1 MINLIDENS
10 KFKYKFL
17 DNEVSTFMS
26 FHQLLPISRF
36 LALKVQEKVPWSMM
50 LFRHAS
56 LYSIHVEI
64 VNAVQKEFGLK
75 THKNLTSLIRRALIR
90 RKE

>member
-50 LFRHAS
+50 LF
-56 LYSIHVEI
+56 
-64 VNAVQKEFGLK
+64 
-75 THKNLTSLIRRALIR
+75 
-90 RKE
+90 